1 MKKQADIEERLNERG
16 IKPTAMRIL
25 ILRTML
31 EQPCA
36 LSVADLEDVL
46 VTVDKSTI
54 FRTLTMFLQHHLV
67 HAVDDGSGK
76 LKYAV
81 CRNDCHCGEED
92 CELSD
97 FHIHFYCEHCRHTYC
112 LRSESV
118 PAVDLPE
125 GFVSHSANY
134 VVKGLCPSCSKT

>member
-1 MKKQADIEERLNERG
+1 
-16 IKPTAMRIL
+16 MRIL

-67 HAVDDGSGK
+67 HARRLGPLRLPFGHDGALPVIDARG
-76 LKYAV
+76 AW
-81 CRNDCHCGEED
+81 RGGGQRGGIRGH
-92 CELSD
+92 
-97 FHIHFYCEHCRHTYC
+97 
-112 LRSESV
+112 ESI
-118 PAVDLPE
+118 L
-125 GFVSHSANY
+125 
-134 VVKGLCPSCSKT
+134 